1 MILICQYT
9 DRIVSTGQYSNLT
22 LVTQSTIK

>member
-9 DRIVSTGQYSNLT
+9 DRIVSTG
-22 LVTQSTIK
+22 